1 MVVVF
6 SILFG
11 SLYQFNDAFEK
22 FTRNYF
28 GEYLQCLI
36 ESGELPALGY
46 QGEEGICE
54 TEFQAFS
61 LANGRPP
68 VDQGG
73 SGVGGG
79 SGASGSSNSNR
90 NSASNSGEAPLVRSS
105 GAGADGGS
113 PRAGSVSAQAGGGGF
128 DNFGNA
134 NALRQSRVSR
144 GGAGGSFEGKK
155 AKVPTSFPQNTYT
168 DLGSYSEDGLRRRF
182 VYVDGDEEQEGQENI
197 AGATAGAAQVRGDNR
212 RTKKVPI
219 NLNPKREI
227 ANQEEASMSLGDF
240 MRYLVIAAM
249 IIAVLLFIGGQLQSI
264 SKSMD

>member
-1 MVVVF
+1 M
-6 SILFG
+6 
-11 SLYQFNDAFEK
+11 
-22 FTRNYF
+22 

-46 QGEEGICE
+46 QGDEGICE
-54 TEFQAFS
+54 AEFQAFS

-68 VDQGG
+68 VDQSG
-73 SGVGGG
+73 SGVSGSG
-79 SGASGSSNSNR
+79 SGANANSSANR
-90 NSASNSGEAPLVRSS
+90 SSTSNSGEAPLVKSS

-113 PRAGSVSAQAGGGGF
+113 PRAGSVVSQSGGGGF
-128 DNFGNA
+128 DSFGNK

-144 GGAGGSFEGKK
+144 NGSGGAFSGKK
-155 AKVPTSFPQNTYT
+155 AKVPTNFPQNTYT

-182 VYVDGDEEQEGQENI
+182 VYVDGPDSNEGNEEDI
-197 AGATAGAAQVRGDNR
+197 AGGVGTVSGNNTEAR

-219 NLNPKREI
+219 NQSAKRKL
-227 ANQEEASMSLGDF
+227 ANEDEASMGLGDF

-264 SKSMD
+264 SKSME